1 MPFILIVIGVILVVL
16 NYKALK
22 KDETSFSDVLKYKQ
36 KDMTEVEI
44 EIGAIRRDIAESLTE
59 LQKEILDI
67 KQHIN
72 FNNNVEDIKE
82 NLETDEELI
91 SNNLTS
97 IDEEVD
103 VINEIDNKNKTEVIR
118 ELISLGLN
126 DEEICEKLSL
136 GKGEV
141 LLVGIYTKNKGSI

>member
-16 NYKALK
+16 NYNALK
-22 KDETSFSDVLKYKQ
+22 KDESSFSDVLKYKQ
-36 KDMTEVEI
+36 KDMTEVEV

-59 LQKEILDI
+59 LQKEILEI

-82 NLETDEELI
+82 NLEIDEELI

-126 DEEICEKLSL
+126 DDEICEKLSL

-141 LLVGIYTKNKGSI
+141 LLVRNLYKK

>member
-36 KDMTEVEI
+36 KDMTEVEV
-44 EIGAIRRDIAESLTE
+44 EIGAIRTDIAESLTE

-67 KQHIN
+67 KQYIN
-72 FNNNVEDIKE
+72 FNNNVEHIKE
-82 NLETDEELI
+82 NLELDEELI

-141 LLVGIYTKNKGSI
+141 LLVRNLYKK

>member
-97 IDEEVD
+97 IDEVVD

-141 LLVGIYTKNKGSI
+141 LLVRNLYKK

>member
-22 KDETSFSDVLKYKQ
+22 KDESSFSDVLKYKQ
-36 KDMTEVEI
+36 KDMTEVEV

-59 LQKEILDI
+59 LQKEILEI

-103 VINEIDNKNKTEVIR
+103 VRNEIDNKNKTEVIR

-126 DEEICEKLSL
+126 DDEICEKLSL

-141 LLVGIYTKNKGSI
+141 LLVRNLYKK

>member
-1 MPFILIVIGVILVVL
+1 MQFILIVIGVILVVL

-22 KDETSFSDVLKYKQ
+22 KDESSFSDVLKYKQ
-36 KDMTEVEI
+36 KDMTEVEV

-59 LQKEILDI
+59 LQKEILEI

-91 SNNLTS
+91 SNNLTF

-103 VINEIDNKNKTEVIR
+103 VINEIDNKNKTEDIR

-126 DEEICEKLSL
+126 DDEICEKLSL

-141 LLVGIYTKNKGSI
+141 LLVRNLYKK